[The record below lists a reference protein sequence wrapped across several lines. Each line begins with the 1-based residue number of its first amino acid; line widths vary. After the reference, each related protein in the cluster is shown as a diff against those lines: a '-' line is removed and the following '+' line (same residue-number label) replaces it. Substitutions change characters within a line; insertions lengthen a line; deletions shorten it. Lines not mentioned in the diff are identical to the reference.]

1 MREREGGVIINGQQE
16 QREREGGTRNATSTS
31 LLPRLP
37 AKRGGSPMIM
47 MACCRDGPANFYFLR
62 AAAAAASLSP
72 SLCLVFGCFASSR
85 VVGHT
90 HSANLSSS
98 LSSYRFD
105 PELTTSYEI
114 SCYHHLFSSLLTLSN
129 PHSISPSL
137 SLSCPCVR
145 VFSPPFFV

>member
-1 MREREGGVIINGQQE
+1 
-16 QREREGGTRNATSTS
+16 
-31 LLPRLP
+31 
-37 AKRGGSPMIM
+37 MIM

-62 AAAAAASLSP
+62 AAAAAAASLSP

-137 SLSCPCVR
+137 SLASVCPCVLPP
-145 VFSPPFFV
+145 VFRIIDR